1 MAFSVDADVFA
12 DFARS
17 LPGEIASPAGPP
29 LTADDVVDF
38 DLCWAYDLVDPWGN
52 QYELNCYEYER
63 VRTDLI
69 DADGITPARYWS
81 RADYEN
87 YRTPP
92 KPQAGNS

>member
-1 MAFSVDADVFA
+1 MAVRRRSPSSRP
-12 DFARS
+12 AR
-17 LPGEIASPAGPP
+17 GIR
-29 LTADDVVDF
+29 DVVDF